1 VSEDQRIAL
10 IQRAFRDFEERDVD
24 GLIAFLDPE
33 VRSRVHP
40 PLMNAGEWHGFEG
53 FAQMTAGWEEAFG
66 EITYALGEIE
76 LPDERHA
83 LIAVHQSAT
92 GAGSGVPVEL
102 DVYFLIEFEGER
114 AVRFEIHASRDSA
127 LGHV

>member
-1 VSEDQRIAL
+1 VSEDPRIAL
-10 IQRAFRDFEERDVD
+10 IQRAFRDFEERNVE
-24 GLIAFLDPE
+24 GLIAFLAPE

-40 PLMNAGEWHGFEG
+40 PLMNVGEWYGFEG
-53 FAQMTAGWEEAFG
+53 FAQMAAGWEEAFG

-102 DVYFLIEFEGER
+102 HVYFLIEFEGEQ
-114 AVRFEIHASRDSA
+114 AVRFEIHANRDSA
-127 LGHV
+127 VAAL

>member
-1 VSEDQRIAL
+1 VSEDPRIAL
-10 IQRAFRDFEERDVD
+10 IRRAFRDFEERNVEA
-24 GLIAFLDPE
+24 LIAFLDPD

-40 PLMNAGEWHGFEG
+40 PLMNVGEWHGFEG

-76 LPDERHA
+76 LPDERSA

-102 DVYFLIEFEGER
+102 DVWFLIEFEGER
-114 AVRFEIHASRDSA
+114 AVRIEIHASRESA
-127 LGHV
+127 VAAL

>member
-1 VSEDQRIAL
+1 
-10 IQRAFRDFEERDVD
+10 
-24 GLIAFLDPE
+24 
-33 VRSRVHP
+33 
-40 PLMNAGEWHGFEG
+40 
-53 FAQMTAGWEEAFG
+53 MTTGWEEAFG

-76 LPDERHA
+76 LPDDRNA

-114 AVRFEIHASRDSA
+114 AVRFEIHANRDSA
-127 LGHV
+127 VAAT